1 MQINTFHYTAMC
13 MVTCVIITIT
23 SLLTNFGQK
32 KLTYRAWVPFEYSSM
47 TLFCILYI
55 HQLIGLTMGALVNV
69 ACDSLICGLLVHV
82 CCQYEILTYRL
93 KRIMLHS
100 DGLRNCV
107 QQHCKIFRLAFLVN
121 TNFRM
126 VITIQFLMSM
136 LVVCFNL
143 YVISLSKLDARCIR
157 LALFMGCM
165 LTQIFV
171 YCWFGNEVRLK
182 N

>member
-1 MQINTFHYTAMC
+1 MC

-23 SLLTNFGQK
+23 SLMTNFSER

-47 TLFCILYI
+47 TLYCILYI

-93 KRIMLHS
+93 NRIMFHS

-107 QQHCKIFRLAFLVN
+107 QQHCKIFRLAF
-121 TNFRM
+121 
-126 VITIQFLMSM
+126 ITYIYFYSL
-136 LVVCFNL
+136 LIFGFNKNKFPIL
-143 YVISLSKLDARCIR
+143 YYR
-157 LALFMGCM
+157 
-165 LTQIFV
+165 
-171 YCWFGNEVRLK
+171 
-182 N
+182 